1 MNIIGKRYYFFALS
15 ALLIIPGMIALAIF
29 GLPRGI
35 DFTGGSKLEIQL
47 ASPTGLGTDPVAEV
61 LQDEGFESS
70 VVQLSGEDIVIIR
83 TADMS
88 DPQKTSLVD
97 ALSARFDTEAELLS
111 FESVGPTIG
120 TEVARRAVGVV
131 GIAALGIL
139 AYVTFAF
146 RGVENAFR
154 YGVCAIFALV
164 HDSLIVISAAA
175 IFGRFFGW
183 EVDALFITA
192 LLTVIGFS
200 VHDSIVVFDR
210 VRENLTKHR
219 RASYE
224 TVVNH
229 SVVQSLTRSVN
240 TQVTSLLALFSIA
253 LFTGGSLR
261 TFVVTMMIGLISG
274 TYSSLCNAAPILVIW
289 ENQEWKTWFGGSKK

>member
-15 ALLIIPGMIALAIF
+15 ALLIIPGLIALFSF
-29 GLPRGI
+29 GLPLGI

-47 ASPTGLGTDPVAEV
+47 DSPVGLGTDPVAAV
-61 LQDEGFESS
+61 LADQGFDSS
-70 VVQLSGEDIVIIR
+70 VVQLSGEDVVIIR
-83 TADMS
+83 TADMT
-88 DPQKTSLVD
+88 DPQKTSLVE
-97 ALSARFDTEAELLS
+97 ALSARFETDAELLS

-131 GIAALGIL
+131 AIATLGIL
-139 AYVTFAF
+139 GYVTFAF

-175 IFGRFFGW
+175 ILGRIFGW

-274 TYSSLCNAAPILVIW
+274 TYSSLCNAAPILVVW
-289 ENQEWKTWFGGSKK
+289 ENKEWKTWFGGGK